1 MDDVRGAE
9 VFRDVDDCVVTHRHP
24 VVDDSAT
31 TVGRRRRLD
40 DDTRRDASDD
50 DIFGYSPQW
59 ATRVKS
65 SSLRVA
71 PRVTATTTHE

>member
-1 MDDVRGAE
+1 MDDVRGAA

-31 TVGRRRRLD
+31 TVGRRLD
-40 DDTRRDASDD
+40 DDTRRDARDD
-50 DIFGYSPQW
+50 AIFGYSPQW
-59 ATRVKS
+59 ATRVKN

-71 PRVTATTTHE
+71 PRVTATTTHHE